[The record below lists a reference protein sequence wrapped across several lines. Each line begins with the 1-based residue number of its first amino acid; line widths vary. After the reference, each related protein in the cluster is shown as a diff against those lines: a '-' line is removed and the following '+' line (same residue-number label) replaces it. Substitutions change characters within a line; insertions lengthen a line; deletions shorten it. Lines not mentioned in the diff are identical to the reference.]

1 MVAHQPH
8 EQVGFVLAQEMVGSE
23 AAGVFHAQLG
33 MVAAAP
39 FGDVV
44 KQGGQIQHGFAL
56 ESVHQGA
63 GKRQLVAVRFQSQPA
78 HIAHH
83 HQDVVVHGVNVEQVV
98 LQQADDFVPLG
109 QVMRKRAVEVEEA
122 QQVGEP
128 AAVAEEAHE
137 AAAVGRIGIKT
148 GVGFLHR
155 LPPGAQGFGGE
166 AGEVAVLLP
175 QLQHF
180 ENMLRLAAE

>member
-1 MVAHQPH
+1 
-8 EQVGFVLAQEMVGSE
+8 
-23 AAGVFHAQLG
+23 

-56 ESVHQGA
+56 KGMHQGA

-83 HQDVVVHGVNVEQVV
+83 HQDMVVHGVNVEQVV
-98 LQQADDFVPLG
+98 LQQADDFAPLG
-109 QVMRKRAVEVEEA
+109 QIMRKRAVEVEET

-137 AAAVGRIGIKT
+137 AAAVGRIGIKA
-148 GVGFLHR
+148 GVDFLHR
-155 LPPGAQGFGGE
+155 LPPGA
-166 AGEVAVLLP
+166 
-175 QLQHF
+175 
-180 ENMLRLAAE
+180 

>member
-1 MVAHQPH
+1 M
-8 EQVGFVLAQEMVGSE
+8 
-23 AAGVFHAQLG
+23 
-33 MVAAAP
+33 
-39 FGDVV
+39 
-44 KQGGQIQHGFAL
+44 
-56 ESVHQGA
+56 
-63 GKRQLVAVRFQSQPA
+63 
-78 HIAHH
+78 
-83 HQDVVVHGVNVEQVV
+83 EQVV
-98 LQQADDFVPLG
+98 LQQADNFAPIG

-175 QLQHF
+175 QLQRL